1 MFGPPRYIERV
12 DVPIGKREPN
22 DVRDL
27 FMRSQLGVKNLFKT
41 TIVTDDGKEFMR
53 DHLGNTKFPDVSLP
67 ILVDAYQKTW
77 GAAILLL
84 LSNISPYRAH
94 AQALAKLFAEWVGGD
109 AVADLAREALFS
121 GVGMYWTLRDS
132 ATFWQS
138 VNTKGTTKPDV
149 VKAWDLLGKKQT
161 EFEGLRAAE
170 FLGSATKVDAS
181 NQLYQVI
188 NTQACQLGVALTLGT
203 LRQFVKPKVTVVD
216 LGGAMAEGIN
226 TWMLSKTTGQYDRRL
241 ALARRLGNK
250 PTHPWN
256 LITNM
261 DTPRA
266 IQFRYFWL
274 EILCSAE
281 ARPALDQ
288 VIDYDK
294 VTPLRDKARSHYLD
308 YVVKEK
314 LRAMKTTHSSLT
326 DAQRRIEAHTTAA
339 KELRQGLLKW
349 FSVSGDELTH
359 WFNSES
365 GSTAAD
371 SDYVEADAFDEESE
385 DSDLSDEDI
394 AETLLK

>member
-1 MFGPPRYIERV
+1 MVNRTVFGPPRYIERV

-226 TWMLSKTTGQYDRRL
+226 SWTTRPNERWPRGSPRGC
-241 ALARRLGNK
+241 ARNGPRSNPPAKRYGSS
-250 PTHPWN
+250 TGR
-256 LITNM
+256 
-261 DTPRA
+261 TPNGP
-266 IQFRYFWL
+266 
-274 EILCSAE
+274 S
-281 ARPALDQ
+281 
-288 VIDYDK
+288 
-294 VTPLRDKARSHYLD
+294 
-308 YVVKEK
+308 
-314 LRAMKTTHSSLT
+314 
-326 DAQRRIEAHTTAA
+326 
-339 KELRQGLLKW
+339 
-349 FSVSGDELTH
+349 
-359 WFNSES
+359 
-365 GSTAAD
+365 
-371 SDYVEADAFDEESE
+371 
-385 DSDLSDEDI
+385 
-394 AETLLK
+394 